1 MLNISGSQYSQDP
14 LLRQLSQHSSDN
26 FDLEPP
32 VGRTDPLLR
41 QLNKNENIKVQNIQP
56 PPQRLTN
63 IFEAMGG
70 ANRVSFPGETVQ
82 VCKILFFNSRIF
94 TLNEMFKH
102 KRNKF
107 HVHQC
112 QAQIEIIRLGDF
124 KLHLKF
130 P

>member
-32 VGRTDPLLR
+32 AGRTDPLLR
-41 QLNKNENIKVQNIQP
+41 QLNKNENIKVQNLQP

-70 ANRVSFPGETVQ
+70 AKRVSFPGATVK
-82 VCKILFFNSRIF
+82 VCENNLTRKNS
-94 TLNEMFKH
+94 KS
-102 KRNKF
+102 
-107 HVHQC
+107 
-112 QAQIEIIRLGDF
+112 
-124 KLHLKF
+124 
-130 P
+130 